1 MDTKNKD
8 KKKNN
13 YKYIKIEIEKDTL
26 IFVKGEESVADIRE
40 ISLREDGN
48 EYKVVYHSGPKEY
61 FYNPVNIEIR
71 KKSPADKKAEAL
83 FSYFEKTAEAI
94 SLLSEQGY
102 NILKEQYAK
111 ISPKDKNTILFRY
124 LNPEMPMEK
133 QQLPDVLLFPF
144 GMNQSQKKAVEN
156 AFSSPVSIIHGPPGT
171 GKTQTILNIIVNA
184 VYMDKTVAIV
194 SANNNAVLNVQEKLE
209 KHNLSFLSAFL
220 GRLKNKQ
227 KFLEE
232 QSAEYPDMKD
242 WALPEEKMLTLRE
255 DIAAL
260 LTELEQL
267 QNIRNQLAE
276 LEQTLS
282 SLKTEQAYFETYF
295 AEKEKPPIPTQK
307 LEQFSSKKLLSLQ
320 LALEANFEQRFALF
334 RKLLLA
340 VRFGKAAFSLSLLPP
355 QVAVPFV
362 YHMYYQCRIKEL
374 EAEKAQLENKLA
386 DNWFEE
392 KSLEINQLSMQL
404 FRAELARRYPYR
416 KKRTLFYENDL
427 YKHSAQFTQEYP
439 LILSTAYSLKN
450 SLSSHFIYDYL
461 IIDEASQMDLAT
473 AVLVFSTAKNVV
485 IVGDQMQLPNILS
498 KRKQKMINAIW
509 KMQKAYEY
517 PSYYYA
523 AKNSILDSVLQIWK
537 DAPVT
542 LLREHYRCHPQIVNF
557 FNQKFYHN
565 QLIVMTKDCG
575 ESKVLAAYRTVPG
588 NHARGHINQRQIDVI
603 KQEILPALESQGYQN
618 IGIITP
624 YNSQV
629 DKLRQQLG
637 KAYEISTVHKFQGRE
652 KDVIILSS
660 VDNVIGPFTD
670 NANLFNVAVSR
681 ATHSLNVVI
690 SANKQ
695 NENTNYG
702 DLVRYIDYNNLE
714 LVDSK
719 VFSVFDLLYKDYHAQ
734 RLAYLKKHK
743 KVSEYDSENLT
754 FAEIEKVL
762 KRQEFFMLDVVVHAS
777 LAALLRDT
785 TLLTAEEK
793 RYATHPSTHL
803 DFLIFHKMD
812 KMPVLA
818 IETDGTYFHIV
829 GTKQAERDNLK
840 NTILKKYDIPL
851 LRIRT
856 DESDIRGKIL
866 RALKQNY
873 KNHHK

>member
-1 MDTKNKD
+1 
-8 KKKNN
+8 
-13 YKYIKIEIEKDTL
+13 
-26 IFVKGEESVADIRE
+26 
-40 ISLREDGN
+40 
-48 EYKVVYHSGPKEY
+48 
-61 FYNPVNIEIR
+61 
-71 KKSPADKKAEAL
+71 
-83 FSYFEKTAEAI
+83 
-94 SLLSEQGY
+94 
-102 NILKEQYAK
+102 
-111 ISPKDKNTILFRY
+111 
-124 LNPEMPMEK
+124 MEK
-133 QQLPDVLLFPF
+133 QQPSDLPLFPF

-184 VYMDKTVAIV
+184 VHMDKTVAIV

-242 WALPEEKMLTLRE
+242 WALPEEKILALRK

-260 LTELEQL
+260 LAELEQL

-276 LEQTLS
+276 TEQTLS
-282 SLKTEQAYFETYF
+282 FLKTEQAYFETYF
-295 AEKEKPPIPTQK
+295 AGQEKPFLPAQK
-307 LEQFSSKKLLSLQ
+307 LEQFSSERLLSLL
-320 LALEANFEQRFALF
+320 LALEANFERRFALF
-334 RKLLLA
+334 HKLLLA
-340 VRFGKAAFSLSLLPP
+340 VRFGKAAFSLSLLSP

-362 YHMYYQCRIKEL
+362 YHIYYQCKIKEH
-374 EAEKAQLENKLA
+374 EAEKAQPEYKLT
-386 DNWFEE
+386 DNWFDE

-404 FRAELARRYPYR
+404 FRAELARRYPYQ
-416 KKRTLFYENDL
+416 KKRKLFSEQDL
-427 YKHSAQFTQEYP
+427 YEHSARFTQEYP
-439 LILSTAYSLKN
+439 IILSTAYSLKN
-450 SLSSHFIYDYL
+450 SLSSHFVYDYL

-473 AVLVFSTAKNVV
+473 AVLVFSAAKNVV

-498 KRKQKMINAIW
+498 RRKRKMINAIW
-509 KMQKAYEY
+509 KMQKAYGY
-517 PSYYYA
+517 PSYYHA
-523 AKNSILDSVLQIWK
+523 AKNSILDSALQIWK

-542 LLREHYRCHPQIVNF
+542 LLQEHYRCHPKIANF

-575 ESKVLAAYRTVPG
+575 ESKVLAVYRTTPG
-588 NHARGHINQRQIDVI
+588 NHARGHINQRQSDVI
-603 KQEILPALESQGYQN
+603 KQEILPALEAQGYQH

-624 YNSQV
+624 YLDQA
-629 DKLRQQLG
+629 DKLRQQLD

-652 KDVIILSS
+652 KEAVILSS
-660 VDNVIGPFTD
+660 VDNVIGSFTD

-681 ATHSLNVVI
+681 ASHSLHVVI
-690 SANKQ
+690 SADRRNK
-695 NENTNYG
+695 NTNYG
-702 DLVRYIDYNNLE
+702 DIVKYIDYNNLE
-714 LVDSK
+714 PIDSK
-719 VFSVFDLLYKDYHAQ
+719 VFSVFDLLYKDYHSQ

-754 FAEIEKVL
+754 FAEIEEVL
-762 KRQEFFMLDVVVHAS
+762 KRPEFSMLDVAVHAS

-785 TLLTAEEK
+785 APLTAEEK
-793 RYATHPSTHL
+793 RYATNPFTHL

-812 KMPVLA
+812 KTPVLV
-818 IETDGTYFHIV
+818 IETDGTYFHIA

-840 NTILKKYDIPL
+840 NTVLKKYDIPL

-866 RALKQNY
+866 RALRKSI
-873 KNHHK
+873 